1 MSESQMLVFWGV
13 VFGRFA
19 VPLAI
24 PRYPLPAIFAA
35 LLLDGLDQ
43 TLFETFTELDLGG
56 YQSYDKA
63 LDIYYLALA
72 YIAMFRNW
80 RNLLAFRAGR
90 FLWYYRLT
98 GVALF
103 ELSGWRPLLLIFP
116 NTFEY
121 FFIFYEAVRLRW
133 SPHRLTKRLIVLAA
147 AVIWLFVKLPQEY
160 WIHIARLDT
169 TDFIKTQILGAS
181 LSTPW
186 PTVLADNLWLI
197 PVLTLLAIALVL
209 AVRWLLERL
218 PPADQSPDAEAEPAG
233 EAITGHTAPRQFF
246 SLMLLE
252 KIVLVSLVGII
263 FAQILPEMQVTNLQ
277 LATGTAFAI
286 ALNSLLSQALARR
299 TLWVAFPAMA
309 LVNLGPILLY
319 LFLSPGFEGSVN
331 RNNLIFFVLLL
342 TLIVVLFDRYYPA
355 YRRRHEARESEAAA
369 GRPIS
374 PRPG

>member
-147 AVIWLFVKLPQEY
+147 AVIWLFVAAAGIL
-160 WIHIARLDT
+160 IHIARLDT
-169 TDFIKTQILGAS
+169 TDFIKTQILGF
-181 LSTPW
+181 
-186 PTVLADNLWLI
+186 
-197 PVLTLLAIALVL
+197 
-209 AVRWLLERL
+209 AVHTCPPCWRTI
-218 PPADQSPDAEAEPAG
+218 PADPCPDAPG
-233 EAITGHTAPRQFF
+233 YRPRPG
-246 SLMLLE
+246 
-252 KIVLVSLVGII
+252 V
-263 FAQILPEMQVTNLQ
+263 A
-277 LATGTAFAI
+277 LAAGTA
-286 ALNSLLSQALARR
+286 
-299 TLWVAFPAMA
+299 TP
-309 LVNLGPILLY
+309 
-319 LFLSPGFEGSVN
+319 
-331 RNNLIFFVLLL
+331 
-342 TLIVVLFDRYYPA
+342 
-355 YRRRHEARESEAAA
+355 
-369 GRPIS
+369 GRPIA
-374 PRPG
+374 RRRG